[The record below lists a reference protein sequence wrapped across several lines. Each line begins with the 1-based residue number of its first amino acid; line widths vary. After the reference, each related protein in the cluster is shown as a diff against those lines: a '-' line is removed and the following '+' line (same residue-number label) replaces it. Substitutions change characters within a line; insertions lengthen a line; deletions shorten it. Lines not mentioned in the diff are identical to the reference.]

1 MNDTTTTERQRRR
14 RTILESEVKRVAK
27 QVVRELGADASLSD
41 VEKAT
46 RERLGLQFGQ
56 TRIHTLHEHCV
67 AVRRR
72 ERRRERRRRQRT
84 ASNQTPYGGA

>member
-46 RERLGLQFGQ
+46 TGRLGLDFG
-56 TRIHTLHEHCV
+56 RTLIWTL
-67 AVRRR
+67 R
-72 ERRRERRRRQRT
+72 EVCAAQRRRERRRRQRT